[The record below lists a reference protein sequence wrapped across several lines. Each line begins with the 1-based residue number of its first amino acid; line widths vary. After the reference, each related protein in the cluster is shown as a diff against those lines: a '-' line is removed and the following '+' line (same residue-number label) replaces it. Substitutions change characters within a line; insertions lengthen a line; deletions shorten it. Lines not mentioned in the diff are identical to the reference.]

1 MTALILKGTSQE
13 NSSSAEVDFVELFDG
28 MVIPI
33 ENKSGKIG
41 TLRSLHQFM
50 EIAPHRFAV
59 RLYAGRLEITEA
71 RTPTGRSFRLLNL
84 PYYLGTQLRNYLDWF
99 VAQ

>member
-71 RTPTGRSFRLLNL
+71 RTPRGRSFRLLNL
-84 PYYLGTQLRNYLDWF
+84 PYYLELSCATTWIG
-99 VAQ
+99 